1 MNGAVRDPVLL
12 RVEKGSPN
20 EEELAALTAVL
31 IARAG
36 AGDATAGDGC
46 RTEWSGPSWHRP
58 ERMTVFVNP
67 RAWR

>member
-1 MNGAVRDPVLL
+1 MNGAVHDAVLL
-12 RVEKGSPN
+12 RVEKGDPN

-31 IARAG
+31 LAR

-46 RTEWSGPSWHRP
+46 RAEWPGPSWRRP
-58 ERMTVFVNP
+58 ERMAVFVNP